1 MGTVAVLNQREWRQ
15 GGEAE
20 RKAFGE
26 AFREGLEA
34 TGFVVLEHPGLPIE
48 IIASAYTEARRFFE
62 QPEAIKR
69 LCGGSDGGQ
78 RGFTSF
84 GVEHA
89 KDQAV
94 GDLKE
99 FFHVGQEW
107 DDAHARATTYPTNLW
122 PADLDRFRSSLLALF
137 VSLEDL
143 AGELLQALA
152 LGYGLNESAFSSM
165 LVEGNSILRVLHYP
179 PLSGEPPEGAL
190 RAAPHED
197 INLITLLCE
206 ATDSGLEILTPSG
219 WLPVQT
225 GAGQIVVDAGDM
237 LHQATGGVIPSTTH
251 RVVLPEGDA
260 ALRSRYSMP
269 FFAHPTPEC
278 DLSVLPKFASPER
291 LRRFPPID
299 AGSFLAQRLREIG
312 LLP

>member
-1 MGTVAVLNQREWRQ
+1 MGTVAILSQRQWRD
-15 GGEAE
+15 GDAADRE
-20 RKAFGE
+20 AFGQ
-26 AFREGLEA
+26 AFRDGLEA
-34 TGFVVLEHPGLPIE
+34 TGFVVLEEPGLPLDTIR
-48 IIASAYTEARRFFE
+48 SAYDEARRFFE
-62 QPEAIKR
+62 QPDATKR

-78 RGFTSF
+78 RGFTPF

-107 DDAHARATTYPTNLW
+107 DPSHPRASAYPANRW
-122 PADLDRFRSSLLALF
+122 PANSEGFRPSLLALF
-137 VSLEDL
+137 RALEEL
-143 AGELLQALA
+143 AGELLEALA
-152 LGYGLNESAFSSM
+152 LGYGLEASTFSSM
-165 LVEGNSILRVLHYP
+165 LAEGNSILRVLHYP
-179 PLSGEPPEGAL
+179 PLSGDSPEGAL

-206 ATDSGLEILTPSG
+206 ATDG

-225 GAGQIVVDAGDM
+225 GPGQIVVDAGDM
-237 LHQATGGVIPSTTH
+237 LCQATGGVIPSTTH
-251 RVVLPEGDA
+251 RVVLPEGEA
-260 ALRSRYSMP
+260 AKRSRYAMP
-269 FFAHPTPEC
+269 FFAHPPPEC
-278 DLSVLPKFASPER
+278 DLSVLPRFANPER

-299 AGSFLAQRLREIG
+299 AGSFLTQRLREIG